1 MKKIFS
7 VLACL
12 CVAACTATHQG
23 SQSLN
28 VEGLSLRAKPLEVSI
43 IPGGKIQG
51 SARCKNF
58 FGIPISTPSKQA
70 FNVKLETD
78 KGNFASDKCTRG
90 AIYDAIVSSNAD
102 IILSPQY
109 TTSGTG
115 FLCMPW
121 GCLFS
126 DITVTVT
133 GYKGTYYYK
142 NGSAPVYETPAYPV
156 PAAMTY
162 EVQTINTV
170 EAPIAA
176 SEEPVT
182 DPKEIPIYVIE

>member
-7 VLACL
+7 ALACL
-12 CVAACTATHQG
+12 CITACTATHQG

-43 IPGGKIQG
+43 IPGEKIQG

-78 KGNFASDKCTRG
+78 KGNFASDECTRG
-90 AIYDAIVSSNAD
+90 AIYDAIVSSHAD

-109 TTSGTG
+109 TTSGKG
-115 FLCMPW
+115 FLCFPW

-126 DITVTVT
+126 DLTVTVT
-133 GYKGTYYYK
+133 GYKGTYDYK
-142 NGSAPVYETPAYPV
+142 NGAPVYDTMSYPVSMPV
-156 PAAMTY
+156 PATTY

-170 EAPIAA
+170 EAP
-176 SEEPVT
+176 VT
-182 DPKEIPIYVIE
+182 SDPKEIPIYVIE